1 MRNLVIQYYI
11 DIQKYTQPGYNNLKP
26 SPIEEYSTH
35 SFKQYCGKFDLDYC
49 RITEPKIN
57 FKHPTWER
65 FDLWTDPSWWGRYEQ
80 IMYVDSDVV
89 ALPDAPNVFELYKD
103 LDTFKFAKYDRYRKM
118 PVEIHASSNR
128 DTIFKDIDP
137 AIIQRKRFQTG
148 VFILTKKIAEAM
160 LSTVKEYSKCEV
172 DDGQFLNWAVMH
184 SGVPYTEMDSKFN
197 VKNNG
202 QYRKDKIYF
211 MHCAGGKKHKKASKI
226 WHLMKEYYP
235 TVQVDLSVLQD

>member
-103 LDTFKFAKYDRYRKM
+103 LDTFKFARYNRYRKM
-118 PVEIHASSNR
+118 PMEIHASSNR

-137 AIIQRKRFQTG
+137 RMIQKKRFQTG
-148 VFILTKKIAEAM
+148 VFILTKKVAEAM
-160 LSTVKEYSKCEV
+160 LPTVK
-172 DDGQFLNWAVMH
+172 
-184 SGVPYTEMDSKFN
+184 
-197 VKNNG
+197 
-202 QYRKDKIYF
+202 
-211 MHCAGGKKHKKASKI
+211 
-226 WHLMKEYYP
+226 
-235 TVQVDLSVLQD
+235 

>member
-211 MHCAGGKKHKKASKI
+211 MHCAGGKKHKKNSKI

>member
-118 PVEIHASSNR
+118 PVDVHASSNR

-137 AIIQRKRFQTG
+137 RIIQKKRFQTG
-148 VFILTKKIAEAM
+148 VFILTKKIAEEM
-160 LSTVKEYSKCEV
+160 LPTVKEYLKCED

-184 SGVPYTEMDSKFN
+184 SGVPCTEMDSKFN

-211 MHCAGGKKHKKASKI
+211 MHCAGGKKHKKNSKI

-235 TVQVDLSVLQD
+235 NVKVDLSSLKD

>member
-65 FDLWTDPSWWGRYEQ
+65 FDLWTDPSWWDRYEQ

-103 LDTFKFAKYDRYRKM
+103 LDTFKFARYNRYRKM

-137 AIIQRKRFQTG
+137 AIIQKKRFQTG

-160 LSTVKEYSKCEV
+160 LSTVKEYSKCKV

-184 SGVPYTEMDSKFN
+184 SGVPYTEMDLKFN

-202 QYRKDKIYF
+202 QYIKDKISF

>member
-57 FKHPTWER
+57 F
-65 FDLWTDPSWWGRYEQ
+65 DLWTDPSWWDRYEQ

-103 LDTFKFAKYDRYRKM
+103 LDTFKFARYNRYRKM

-137 AIIQRKRFQTG
+137 RMIQKKRFQTG
-148 VFILTKKIAEAM
+148 VFILTKKVAEAM
-160 LSTVKEYSKCEV
+160 LPTVKEYSKCEV

-184 SGVPYTEMDSKFN
+184 SDVKCTEIDSKFN

-202 QYRKDKIYF
+202 QYRTDKIYF
-211 MHCAGGKKHKKASKI
+211 MHCAGGKKHKKHSKI
-226 WHLMKEYYP
+226 WALMKKYYP
-235 TVQVDLSVLQD
+235 TVQVDLSSLED

>member
-65 FDLWTDPSWWGRYEQ
+65 FDLWTDPSWWDRYEQ

-103 LDTFKFAKYDRYRKM
+103 LDTFKFARYNRYRKM

-137 AIIQRKRFQTG
+137 AIIQKKRFQTG

-160 LSTVKEYSKCEV
+160 LSTVKEYSKCKV

-184 SGVPYTEMDSKFN
+184 SGVPYTEMDLKFN

-202 QYRKDKIYF
+202 QYIKYKIYF

>member
-118 PVEIHASSNR
+118 PVDVHASSNR

-137 AIIQRKRFQTG
+137 RIIQKKRFQTG
-148 VFILTKKIAEAM
+148 VFILTKKIAEEM
-160 LSTVKEYSKCEV
+160 LPTVKEYSKCEV

-184 SGVPYTEMDSKFN
+184 SGVPCTEMDSKFN

-211 MHCAGGKKHKKASKI
+211 MHCAGGKKHKKNSKI

-235 TVQVDLSVLQD
+235 NVKVDLSSLKD

>member
-202 QYRKDKIYF
+202 QYIKDKIYF

>member
-103 LDTFKFAKYDRYRKM
+103 LDTFKFARYNRYRKM

-160 LSTVKEYSKCEV
+160 LSTVKEYSKCKV

-184 SGVPYTEMDSKFN
+184 SGVPYTEMDLKFN

-202 QYRKDKIYF
+202 QYIKDKIYF

>member
-49 RITEPKIN
+49 RITGPKIN

-65 FDLWTDPSWWGRYEQ
+65 FDLWTDPSWWDRYEQ

-103 LDTFKFAKYDRYRKM
+103 LDTFKFARYNRYRKM

-137 AIIQRKRFQTG
+137 AIIQKKRFQTG

-160 LSTVKEYSKCEV
+160 LSTVKEYSKCKV

-184 SGVPYTEMDSKFN
+184 SGVPYTEMDLKFN

-202 QYRKDKIYF
+202 QYIKDKIYF

>member
-89 ALPDAPNVFELYKD
+89 ALPDALLNSP
-103 LDTFKFAKYDRYRKM
+103 DTTGTGKCQWRFMLRATETR
-118 PVEIHASSNR
+118 SSK
-128 DTIFKDIDP
+128 T
-137 AIIQRKRFQTG
+137 
-148 VFILTKKIAEAM
+148 
-160 LSTVKEYSKCEV
+160 
-172 DDGQFLNWAVMH
+172 
-184 SGVPYTEMDSKFN
+184 
-197 VKNNG
+197 
-202 QYRKDKIYF
+202 
-211 MHCAGGKKHKKASKI
+211 
-226 WHLMKEYYP
+226 
-235 TVQVDLSVLQD
+235 